1 MIRIVISNAITF
13 QLLPLMR
20 LLLFFLEMVMRCR
33 IQETLFSTARMAR
46 GFSASVIFIHS
57 IRLYIMSFF
66 FQLGNLDGVQIF
78 LMPAEKM
85 KHPGVKV
92 LMMEVHLMA
101 RAAV

>member
-13 QLLPLMR
+13 QLLPLTR
-20 LLLFFLEMVMRCR
+20 LLLFFLKMGMRCR
-33 IQETLFSTARMAR
+33 VEETLFSTTGMAR
-46 GFSASVIFIHS
+46 GFSASVSFIHS
-57 IRLYIMSFF
+57 IRLSIMSFF

-85 KHPGVKV
+85 KRPGVKV

-101 RAAV
+101 SAPV